1 MNMNKFLIPLA
12 AACLAGAA
20 SADTP
25 NFVDAQGNG
34 FPVTVITLPVQG
46 PSYTQDMWISPSP
59 DVYAALDSTI
69 PSGIYYFQLLD
80 LDFNNL
86 SELALG
92 DRMFEVV
99 NNAGALTV
107 TRMGG
112 TPDLPAPG
120 AGAGG
125 VGQSIP
131 LFPFVSAPYYPNR
144 PELLCAHKAIIF
156 ELLPDGSNRIVRSGF
171 FRVGDGQLASIS
183 GIVFNDLDRDGARD
197 AGEQGIAGRTVKL
210 ISNNPATAGQ
220 VVATKTTGAAG
231 EYIFEGVNPGDCSVV
246 LEIDAAQYLATTPMD
261 VRLGNCGC
269 GSQIVDFGAVP
280 LASQCEGRT
289 PGFWR
294 NNNGIAQINAGQ
306 WWDELRDLKLVNA
319 IGWNFD
325 PSGNVCLW
333 KGYMG
338 SASGYNMAYKLS
350 THLAAMKLNVLSGRV
365 SENCR
370 VHTPFGE
377 KTIGQL
383 IQMAN
388 AALIH
393 DPFTPPCDDDRAY
406 QEQLKTVL
414 DKANN
419 NLNWL

>member
-1 MNMNKFLIPLA
+1 MNKFLIPLA

-125 VGQSIP
+125 VGPSIP

-220 VVATKTTGAAG
+220 VVATKTTGAAAT
-231 EYIFEGVNPGDCSVV
+231 PGTAASCSKSTPRSIWRR
-246 LEIDAAQYLATTPMD
+246 LRWTCAWATAAAARRSSTSERCRWPASAKAARRASGATTT
-261 VRLGNCGC
+261 
-269 GSQIVDFGAVP
+269 
-280 LASQCEGRT
+280 ASRRST
-289 PGFWR
+289 P
-294 NNNGIAQINAGQ
+294 
-306 WWDELRDLKLVNA
+306 V
-319 IGWNFD
+319 
-325 PSGNVCLW
+325 SGGMSCAT
-333 KGYMG
+333 
-338 SASGYNMAYKLS
+338 SSS
-350 THLAAMKLNVLSGRV
+350 
-365 SENCR
+365 
-370 VHTPFGE
+370 
-377 KTIGQL
+377 
-383 IQMAN
+383 
-388 AALIH
+388 
-393 DPFTPPCDDDRAY
+393 
-406 QEQLKTVL
+406 
-414 DKANN
+414 
-419 NLNWL
+419 

>member
-220 VVATKTTGAAG
+220 VVATKTTGA
-231 EYIFEGVNPGDCSVV
+231 GDCSVV

-338 SASGYNMAYKLS
+338 SSSGYNMAYKLS